1 MYYAVCSGYGGI
13 TWSNGRCTN
22 SKHVGTRCG
31 ERVARTKS
39 RDLQYNSLPY
49 LEYLTEPSSIHFSRS
64 FSLTQILHFT
74 FANMVALSKLSGAIV
89 ASTLFG
95 ASAAHPGEHHDHESI
110 ERSVRQREL
119 LAKNTRR
126 SLDGCS
132 QSAEHRA
139 LMSRSTVR
147 RANQLDRLRQKRG
160 LGVKPQKYRRDLA
173 TLQEFE
179 TGKSGQI
186 NTVASI

>member
-1 MYYAVCSGYGGI
+1 M
-13 TWSNGRCTN
+13 N
-22 SKHVGTRCG
+22 SKYDGTRCCG
-31 ERVARTKS
+31 RIARTTS

-49 LEYLTEPSSIHFSRS
+49 LEYLTEPLSIHFSQSSS
-64 FSLTQILHFT
+64 FAQILHFT
-74 FANMVALSKLSGAIV
+74 LTNMVALSKLSGAIV

-95 ASAAHPGEHHDHESI
+95 ASAAHPGEHHDHEAI

-139 LMSRSTVR
+139 LMNRSTVR

-160 LGVKPQKYRRDLA
+160 LEVKPQKYRRDLA

-179 TGKSGQI
+179 TGNFGRN
-186 NTVASI
+186 NTVALI